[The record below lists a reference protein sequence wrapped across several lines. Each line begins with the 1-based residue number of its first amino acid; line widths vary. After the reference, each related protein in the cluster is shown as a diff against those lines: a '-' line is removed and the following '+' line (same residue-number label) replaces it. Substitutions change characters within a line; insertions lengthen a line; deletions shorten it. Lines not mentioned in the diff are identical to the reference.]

1 MFKIFIIFLYILTIN
16 TKHNYNM
23 TGLCTARAHCKL
35 QMLISHGTK
44 ERMARGRRGE
54 EEPVTWSKIIIIIIT
69 IIIIIIITI
78 TRMTRK
84 ARARARARLVVARV
98 EEVDTATGS
107 GALGT
112 SCSGFWPGDT
122 RG

>member
-1 MFKIFIIFLYILTIN
+1 
-16 TKHNYNM
+16 M

-69 IIIIIIITI
+69 ITIIIIIIITVIIIII
-78 TRMTRK
+78 TCMTRQ
-84 ARARARARLVVARV
+84 ARARARLVVARV
-98 EEVDTATGS
+98 EEADTATGS

-112 SCSGFWPGDT
+112 SCSGFWPGDN
-122 RG
+122 RR